1 MNGTNGNVKGNNMS
15 QEAFTKLHSVMLD
28 NDEPSIAECAAQ
40 LAAWDLLLDTMTT
53 TERSTWFE
61 RTFPGSCD
69 PEGN

>member
-1 MNGTNGNVKGNNMS
+1 MG
-15 QEAFTKLHSVMLD
+15 QAFMELHSAMLD
-28 NDEPSIAECAAQ
+28 NDEPSLAECAAH
-40 LAAWDLLLDTMTT
+40 LAAWNDLLYTMTT